1 MYINLNTTFTKEQ
14 LENDWDIVSTYDE
27 NIIAYRSKQPNGLLR
42 IIDMDSMH
50 DILEFIGNPHTIDM
64 ADAKTKSDKIMGV

>member
-27 NIIAYRSKQPNGLLR
+27 NIVAYRSKQPNGLLR

-50 DILEFIGNPHTIDM
+50 DILEFIGNPHTIDI
-64 ADAKTKSDKIMGV
+64 ADAKTKANKIMGM